1 MRRDVKERRVQQLIG
16 GLVSSQPIT
25 VEAVAALFRITRPA
39 AESLIAEAEER
50 LAARAEVNKQSE
62 IGKAKAQCEE
72 IYRLAIAK
80 KDLRNALLARSELSR
95 LLALDVTEAPP
106 TTVDEDEVNRARQA
120 LESLG
125 LTEPGL
131 PIDELARQLVLWIL
145 TNKKSGEL
153 S

>member
-1 MRRDVKERRVQQLIG
+1 MIG

>member
-25 VEAVAALFRITRPA
+25 PEAVAALFRITRPA
-39 AESLIAEAEER
+39 AESLIAEAERR

-62 IGKAKAQCEE
+62 IGRAKSQCEE
-72 IYRLAIAK
+72 IYRLALEK

-95 LLALDVTEAPP
+95 LLALDVTEAPAP
-106 TTVDEDEVNRARQA
+106 TVDEEEVNRARQA

-125 LTEPGL
+125 ICEPNL

-145 TNKKSGEL
+145 THKKTGEL
-153 S
+153 A